1 MVSSGGRASLSHLRR
16 ALTVEFSMARFS
28 RLSSA
33 SAVLSA
39 LAFSPAV
46 AVPTVSWGGAGALNP
61 EVEFATASTGATE
74 ASGLVSVSVSLSAVA
89 AQDVTIP
96 YSVGGS
102 ATSADATVTPGPL
115 VIPAGQLSGS
125 IDVTVV
131 DDSDSEGTERVTLT
145 LGAPTGGV
153 LGATTTHEVVIAD
166 NEAAASLTFDLAA
179 SSASEGVGSVTLA
192 LTLSAARTEAVVL
205 DYSVS
210 GTATTGGVDVSISSA
225 NPLVIPGGALSS
237 TIEVALVPDSLDE
250 PDETLDIDL
259 VNVANAVPGTFRSHM
274 LTIVDDDDPPSISFA
289 ASSTA
294 AVEDDPLAVLGV
306 ELSAVSGFDVTVPI
320 TASGT
325 ATAGVDFTFAP
336 SNLTIPAGSSSGSV
350 DVTLLDD
357 QDVEAPETAVFTL
370 GTPTGA
376 TLGAIPSTSLL
387 IIDDDGPAPALT
399 FATAASSVDES
410 AGMQSL
416 AVQLDGYA
424 PDPVRVDVTLGGT
437 ASAGADVNLLTTSL
451 SIPVGSLG
459 GVVEV
464 EVLEDTDPEASETAV
479 VSLANPVGAVL
490 GSPDAH
496 TLTITDNDT
505 VSTVSFLAPASTVSE
520 AVGLVSVGVSL
531 DVAASTDVTIPVVLS
546 GSATAGGVD
555 VEVLPQPLVIPA
567 GALTGQFDITVV
579 GDTLYEGDE
588 DLILT
593 FGAITGADPGATVA
607 HQLTLTDDD
616 PMPVIQFPA
625 FRTVVSEIAG
635 GFNLRLELDV
645 PSGLDVVAPFQVSG
659 DAAGPGD
666 ISVPPGPAVIPA
678 GSTSVDIPVT
688 VVVDRIPEPGER
700 VLFTLLDGGAPG
712 IGAPD
717 GATLG
722 AGTSF
727 LVMLADGDAVALAMA
742 PPLTPSV
749 SSLPFGQGRV
759 GEASGSQTVFFTNLH
774 TAPVV
779 LRELVIRGVD
789 ANCYSATSQ
798 STLPVA
804 LAPGQSVGVDVV
816 FSPLEPGM
824 AEATLL
830 ARQNG
835 QGAPPLEIDLS
846 GRALGPTGADLLF
859 TAGPNEF
866 VEPGGQLWIPE
877 YDFTGGS
884 YALSSGAVTGTDLDA
899 LFHTVRVGTQFSYSL
914 PVPNGVYELSILSFE
929 PVKTA
934 PGQRVFDV
942 EAEGVLLLDDL
953 DLYGEV
959 GRFAAYT
966 SPPAT
971 VVVSDGMLDLDFSAS
986 VAQALLSAVTLRSVP
1001 VLSSP
1006 TSALT
1011 FGIVDQGLESSLN
1024 FVIQN
1029 DGLHTGQLNSL
1040 TFGEPSLGSSAD
1052 FRIDHAGISYVGEAG
1067 ERTYAIQPPIELPP
1081 GATDVTVT
1089 FAPTEHEDHTFDLEL
1104 ESIGQGVT
1112 FVAAV
1117 AGTGGAEAGWGFLHP
1132 VPDSYPT
1139 YLVDYDGDGTETV
1152 QLLGE
1157 ESHTHEPG
1165 RQLATFTWRVNGA
1178 PVASTAATSYDFPLG
1193 DTTVELEIGDDN
1205 VTPNF
1210 AADDRTI
1217 SVFSSNAVPGA
1228 IVQIY
1233 DGAVAGEVFLL
1244 DNVPAAPDFVQ
1255 RLTGMTLVASSGTV
1269 GDSPYTEQAMVRWQS
1284 SFELTSA
1291 RTLDFQATGGAD
1303 RRLLV
1308 DGSPVTGP
1316 LALGVGTHT
1325 VEARFAVS
1333 TLADMP
1339 VAVEVYEG
1347 GSVASDIE
1355 GLLKHDESLLAP
1367 VIHSMPSVGTDL
1379 GGNRIEI
1386 SGFGFFPASQVVVHW
1401 GAQDLVLAD
1410 FDEYASELIVLTSP
1424 PGSGAIQVT
1433 IETPNGVSQPFPF
1446 NYSPTGPI
1454 PIRFTLLN
1462 SLAAVVTNATSAAWG
1477 PDGKLYVVSLEG
1489 TIHVIT
1495 YDDNYA
1501 VVSNEFKTGISNLTN
1516 HDSLGVVFNPYDVYD
1531 PQDPSSIKLYVAHGE
1546 HFQNGGGAFTGASD
1560 FTGQVTVLS
1569 GPDFDNPVPLVTGL
1583 PLSNHDHGLNGMFV
1597 DDNGDILLCSGSNTN
1612 AGIKWPLS
1620 GDVPES
1626 PLSAAILKICTS
1638 RPNFNGVVQYEDSV
1652 TGALVADQVYGE
1664 QIDVVS
1670 GVDVEVFAPGLRNSL
1685 DLVLHTNGYL
1695 YATDNGPNN
1704 NYGPASLSMTTQ
1716 GGYPHPTTGDT
1727 LDLVEPG
1734 RYYGLPNRARGRYDE
1749 RQAVYRSNSDPAI
1762 PHLHAA
1768 PLTPLNA
1775 SSNGIDEYRA
1785 TAFNSGMRGDL
1796 VAMKWNTGVWQI
1808 SLNDSGRRVT
1818 TKVLHGSSSAPFTQ
1832 NRGLDVVTGPGGA
1845 ILAIDY
1851 NGNKVRAQVPDD
1863 AAAIGLTPYD
1873 IFPWRAPATGGQRFV
1888 IGGQNFG
1895 TSLAATS
1902 VFIGGVAATV
1912 TSVSDTRIVGQ
1923 LPPSPTGGATTG
1935 LDVEVRVGL
1944 DSRTIT
1950 AGFRYMP
1957 LAPGMKLG
1965 LWRPARTSPLAISDA
1980 GGAEV
1985 DGELFLF
1992 GSGASQTIAYNVF
2005 QDAYSTGRSVRPF
2018 GGGGHAVTSLDG
2030 LVYLFGGFDAAAAG
2044 KVQIYDPVQDS
2055 WSLGS
2060 AMPWDAG
2067 GCAAVVQDGLIYVG
2081 GGVAPAGATV
2091 GNFAVYDPSADSWT
2105 ALAALPTAVH
2115 VPAAGSDGER
2125 IFVMGGRTGS
2135 LGPQAGIDEVQAFDP
2150 GTGTWETS
2158 SAGELEPM
2166 TLPRSSTGPAVFWD
2180 DELYVFGGADAST
2193 AFGDVQV
2200 YSPQSDSWRQ
2210 DCPLEDPRHGAAVV
2224 FFESRTFLLGG
2235 SSGAAAGA
2243 LRTGEVFSPR

>member
-1 MVSSGGRASLSHLRR
+1 MPAGSP
-16 ALTVEFSMARFS
+16 E
-28 RLSSA
+28 
-33 SAVLSA
+33 AVRS
-39 LAFSPAV
+39 
-46 AVPTVSWGGAGALNP
+46 LNP
-61 EVEFATASTGATE
+61 EVEFATSSTSASE
-74 ASGLVSVSVSLSAVA
+74 ASGLISLSVVLSAAA

-102 ATSADATVTPGPL
+102 ATAADATVATGPL

-131 DDSDSEGTERVTLT
+131 DDSESEGTERVALT

-153 LGATTTHEVVIAD
+153 LGSVTTHEVVIAD
-166 NEAAASLTFDLAA
+166 NEAAATLSFDLSS
-179 SSASEGVGSVTLA
+179 SSASEGAGSVALA
-192 LTLSAARTEAVVL
+192 MTLSSARTEAVTVE
-205 DYSVS
+205 YSVA
-210 GTATTGGVDVSISSA
+210 GTATPGGIDVSISPSS
-225 NPLVIPGGALSS
+225 PMVIPGGSVTA
-237 TIEVALVPDSLDE
+237 TIVATLVPDSLDE
-250 PDETLDIDL
+250 PDETLTVGFVSVD
-259 VNVANAVPGTFRSHM
+259 NADTGALRSHD
-274 LTIVDDDDPPSISFA
+274 LTIIDDDDPPSISFA
-289 ASSTA
+289 ASSAT
-294 AVEDDPLAVLGV
+294 AVEDDLLAVLGV

-320 TASGT
+320 TVSGT
-325 ATAGVDFTFAP
+325 ATPGVDFTFSPA
-336 SNLTIPAGSSSGSV
+336 SLTVPAGSSSGSV

-357 QDVEAPETAVFTL
+357 SDVETPETAVFTL
-370 GTPTGA
+370 GAPTGA
-376 TLGAIPSTSLL
+376 SMGAIPSISLL
-387 IIDDDGPAPALT
+387 IIDDDGPAPLLT
-399 FATAASSVDES
+399 FASASSSVDES
-410 AGMQSL
+410 AGVQSL

-424 PDPVRVDVTLGGT
+424 ADPVTVDVTLGGT
-437 ASAGADVNLLTTSL
+437 ASAGTDVNLLTTSL

-464 EVLEDTDPEASETAV
+464 EVLDDSDPEASETAV
-479 VSLANPVGAVL
+479 VSLANPVGAAL
-490 GSPDAH
+490 GTPDVH

-505 VSTVSFLAPASTVSE
+505 VSTVSFLAPASSASE
-520 AVGLVSVGVSL
+520 AAGLVSVGVAL
-531 DVAASTDVTIPVVLS
+531 DVAASTDVTVPVVLS

-567 GALTGQFDITVV
+567 GALTGQFDVTILN
-579 GDTLYEGDE
+579 DSLYEGDE
-588 DLILT
+588 DLLLT
-593 FGAITGADPGATVA
+593 FGAITGADPGATVS

-616 PMPVIQFPA
+616 PLPVIQFPE

-678 GSTSVDIPVT
+678 GSTSVDIPIT
-688 VVVDRIPEPGER
+688 VVVDRIPELGER
-700 VLFTLLDGGAPG
+700 VLFTLLDGGSPG

-717 GATLG
+717 GAAIG
-722 AGTSF
+722 AVSSF
-727 LVMLADGDAVALAMA
+727 LVLLADGDAAALAMA

-749 SSLPFGQGRV
+749 SSLAFAQGRV
-759 GEASGSQTVFFTNLH
+759 GEASGAQTVFFTNLH

-789 ANCYSATSQ
+789 PGCYSATSQ

-816 FSPLEPGM
+816 FSPLEPGV
-824 AEATLL
+824 AEASLL

-835 QGAPPLEIDLS
+835 QGAPPISIELS

-866 VEPGGQLWIPE
+866 IEPGGQVWIPE

-884 YALSSGAVTGTDLDA
+884 YALSSGGVAGTDLDS
-899 LFHTVRVGTQFSYSL
+899 LYHSVRVGAQFSYSL
-914 PVPNGVYELSILSFE
+914 QVPNGVYELSILSFE

-942 EAEGVLLLDDL
+942 EAEGVVVMDDL
-953 DLYGEV
+953 DLYAEV
-959 GRFAAYT
+959 GRFAAFT
-966 SPPAT
+966 SPPVT
-971 VVVSDGMLDLDFSAS
+971 VVVADGMLDLDFSAS
-986 VAQALLSAVTLRSVP
+986 VAQALLSGVTLRSVP

-1011 FGIVDQGLESSLN
+1011 YGIVDQGLESSLS

-1029 DGLHTGQLNSL
+1029 DGLHTGQLDSV

-1052 FRIDHAGISYVGEAG
+1052 FRIDHAGISYVGAPD
-1067 ERTYAIQPPIELPP
+1067 ERSYSIQPPIELPP
-1081 GATDVTVT
+1081 GATDVVVT

-1104 ESIGQGVT
+1104 GSTGLGQVFEAG
-1112 FVAAV
+1112 V

-1139 YLVDYDGDGTETV
+1139 YLVDYDGDGIETV

-1165 RQLATFTWRVNGA
+1165 RQLATFNWRINGST
-1178 PVASTAATSYDFPLG
+1178 VASSAAASYDFPLG

-1210 AADDRTI
+1210 ASDDRTI
-1217 SVFSSNAVPGA
+1217 SVFSADAVPGA
-1228 IVQIY
+1228 LVEIY
-1233 DGAVAGEVFLL
+1233 DGSVAGEVFLL

-1255 RLTGMTLVASSGTV
+1255 RLTGLTLVASGGTV
-1269 GDSPYTEQAMVRWQS
+1269 GDSPYSQQAMVRWQS
-1284 SFELTSA
+1284 SFELVAA
-1291 RTLDFQATGGAD
+1291 RTLDFQATGGVD

-1308 DGSPVTGP
+1308 DGSPASGP
-1316 LALGVGTHT
+1316 LALGAGVHT

-1333 TLADMP
+1333 TLSDMP
-1339 VAVEVYEG
+1339 VAVEVFEG

-1355 GLLKHDESLLAP
+1355 GLLNHDESLLAP
-1367 VIHSMPSVGTDL
+1367 IIHSMPSVGTDL

-1401 GAQDLVLAD
+1401 GSQDLVLAD

-1433 IETPNGVSQPFPF
+1433 VETPNGVSPAFPF

-1462 SLAAVVTNATSAAWG
+1462 SLAAVVTNATSGAWG
-1477 PDGKLYVVSLEG
+1477 PDGKLYVVTLEG
-1489 TIHVIT
+1489 SIHVIT
-1495 YDDNYA
+1495 YDDNYG
-1501 VVSNEFKTGISNLTN
+1501 VVSNEFKTGLSNLTN
-1516 HDSLGVVFNPYDVYD
+1516 HDSLGVVFSPYDVYD

-1546 HFQNGGGAFTGASD
+1546 HFQNGGGAFSGASD

-1569 GPDFDNPVPLVTGL
+1569 GPDFDTPVPLVTGL
-1583 PLSNHDHGLNGMFV
+1583 PLSNHDHGVNGMFV

-1626 PLSAAILKICTS
+1626 PLSAALLKICIS

-1652 TGALVADQVYGE
+1652 TGALVADQVLGE

-1670 GVDVEVFAPGLRNSL
+1670 GVDVEVYAPGLRNSL
-1685 DLVLHTNGYL
+1685 DLVLHSNGYL

-1716 GGYPHPTTGDT
+1716 GGYPHPTTGDS

-1734 RYYGLPNRARGRYDE
+1734 RFYGLPNRARGRYDE
-1749 RQAVYRSNSDPAI
+1749 REAVYRSNSDPAI

-1808 SLNDSGRRVT
+1808 KLNDSGRRVT
-1818 TKVLHGSSSAPFTQ
+1818 TKVLHGSGSAPFTQ

-1863 AAAIGLTPYD
+1863 AAAVGLTPYD

-1888 IGGQNFG
+1888 VGGQNFG
-1895 TSLAATS
+1895 TNLAATS
-1902 VFIGGVAATV
+1902 VSIGGVSATV
-1912 TSVSDTRIVGQ
+1912 TSVSDTRIVGV
-1923 LPPSPTGGATTG
+1923 LPPSPTGGATSA
-1935 LDVEVRVGL
+1935 LDVEVQIGL
-1944 DSRTIT
+1944 DARTIP

-1957 LAPGMKLG
+1957 PSPGMKLG
-1965 LWRPARTSPLAISDA
+1965 LWRPAKTSPLAIA
-1980 GGAEV
+1980 EAAGAEV
-1985 DGELFLF
+1985 EGDLFLF
-1992 GSGASQTIAYNVF
+1992 GSGANQTIDYDVF
-2005 QDAYSTGRSVRPF
+2005 QDSYSTGRSVRPF
-2018 GGGGHAVTSLDG
+2018 GGGGHAVVSLDG

-2044 KVQIYDPVQDS
+2044 KVQIYDPAVDS

-2067 GCAAVVQDGLIYVG
+2067 GCAAAVHGGLVYVG
-2081 GGVAPAGATV
+2081 GGVAPAGGTV
-2091 GNFAVYDPSADSWT
+2091 GNFAVYDPSVDSWT

-2115 VPAAGSDGER
+2115 VPAAGTDGER
-2125 IFVMGGRTGS
+2125 IFVMGGRTGT
-2135 LGPQAGIDEVQAFDP
+2135 LGPQAGVVEVQAYDP
-2150 GTGTWETS
+2150 GAGAWETS
-2158 SAGELEPM
+2158 SAGDLEP
-2166 TLPRSSTGPAVFWD
+2166 LPQPRSSTGPAIFWD
-2180 DELYVFGGADAST
+2180 NELYVFGGANAST
-2193 AFGDVQV
+2193 AFSDVLV
-2200 YSPQSDSWRQ
+2200 YSPGSDSWRE
-2210 DCPLEDPRHGAAVV
+2210 DCPLEAPRHGAAVV

-2235 SSGAAAGA
+2235 SNSAGSSGLG
-2243 LRTGEVFSPR
+2243 TGEVFSPR

>member
-1 MVSSGGRASLSHLRR
+1 MAS
-16 ALTVEFSMARFS
+16 FIRFS
-28 RLSSA
+28 A
-33 SAVLSA
+33 ATVALSA
-39 LAFSPAV
+39 LALSPAV
-46 AVPTVSWGGAGALNP
+46 AAPAGLSVARGALNP
-61 EVEFATASTGATE
+61 EVDFAVASTSATE
-74 ASGLVSVSVSLSAVA
+74 ASGLVSVSVVLSAA
-89 AQDVTIP
+89 AVQDVTIP

-102 ATSADATVTPGPL
+102 ATAADATVPSGPL

-125 IDVTVV
+125 IDVTVLG
-131 DDSDSEGTERVTLT
+131 DSESEGLERVALT

-153 LGATTTHEVVIAD
+153 LGSNTVHEVVIAD
-166 NEAAASLTFDLAA
+166 DEAPATLAFDVA
-179 SSASEGVGSVTLA
+179 SSSAPEGAGSVALA
-192 LTLSAARTEAVVL
+192 LTLSSARTEAVVL
-205 DYSVS
+205 DYALG
-210 GTATTGGVDVSISSA
+210 GTATPGGVDVSNPSASS
-225 NPLVIPGGALSS
+225 LVIPGGSVTA
-237 TIEVALVPDSLDE
+237 TIDVSLIADSLDE
-250 PDETLDIDL
+250 PDEVLTVDF
-259 VNVANAVPGTFRSHM
+259 VTATNASPGATTSHA
-274 LTIVDDDDPPSISFA
+274 LTIIDDDDPPSISFSA
-289 ASSTA
+289 GSAV
-294 AVEDDPLAVLGV
+294 AVEDDPMAILGV
-306 ELSAVSGFDVTVPI
+306 ELSTASGFDVTVPI

-325 ATAGVDFTFAP
+325 ATAGVDFSFAP
-336 SNLTIPAGSSSGSV
+336 AVLTIPAGSSSGSV

-357 QDVEAPETAVFTL
+357 QDVEAPENAVFTL
-370 GTPTGA
+370 GSPTGA
-376 TLGAIPSTSLL
+376 SLGSIPSTSLL
-387 IIDDDGPAPALT
+387 IIDDDGPDPTLT
-399 FATAASSVDES
+399 FATAASTVDES

-416 AVQLDGYA
+416 LVQLDGYA
-424 PDPVRVDVTLGGT
+424 ASPVRVDVTLGGT
-437 ASAGADVNLLTTSL
+437 ASVGVDVNLLTTSL

-464 EVLEDTDPEASETAV
+464 EVLDDAAPEASETAV
-479 VSLANPVGAVL
+479 VTLVNPVGAVL
-490 GSPDAH
+490 GAPDVH
-496 TLTITDNDT
+496 TLTITDDDT
-505 VSTVSFLAPASTVSE
+505 VSTVSFIAPASTVSE

-531 DVAASTDVTIPVVLS
+531 DVAASTDVTIPLVLS

-555 VEVLPQPLVIPA
+555 AEVLPQPLVIPA
-567 GALTGQFDITVV
+567 GALTGQFDVTVV
-579 GDTLYEGDE
+579 DDALYEGDE

-616 PMPVIQFPA
+616 PLPVVQFPV

-635 GFNLRLELDV
+635 SFNLRLELDA
-645 PSGLDVVAPFQVSG
+645 PSGLDVVAPFQVTG

-678 GSTSVDIPVT
+678 GATAVDIPIT

-712 IGAPD
+712 VGAPD

-749 SSLPFGQGRV
+749 PSVPFSQGRV
-759 GEASGSQTVFFTNLH
+759 GEPSAPQTVFFTNLH

-779 LRELVIRGVD
+779 LRELVIRGED

-816 FSPLEPGM
+816 FSPLESGG
-824 AEATLL
+824 AEAVLL

-835 QGAPPLEIDLS
+835 QGAPPIEVALS
-846 GRALGPTGADLLF
+846 GRALGPTGADLLI

-866 VEPGGQLWIPE
+866 IEPGGQVWIPE
-877 YDFTGGS
+877 YDYTGGS
-884 YALSSGAVTGTDLDA
+884 YALSSGAVSGTDLDS
-899 LFHTVRVGTQFSYSL
+899 LYHTVRVGAQFSYSL

-942 EAEGVLLLDDL
+942 EAEGIVILEDL
-953 DLYGEV
+953 DLYDEV

-971 VVVSDGMLDLDFSAS
+971 VVVSDGMLDLSVDAS
-986 VAQALLSAVTLRSVP
+986 VAQALLSGLTLRSVP

-1011 FGIVDQGLESSLN
+1011 YGIVDQGLESSLS

-1029 DGLHTGQLNSL
+1029 DGLHTGQLDSL
-1040 TFGEPSLGSSAD
+1040 TFGEPTLGSSAD
-1052 FRIDHAGISYVGEAG
+1052 FRVDHAGVSYVGEAG
-1067 ERTYAIQPPIELPP
+1067 ERTYSLQPPIELPP
-1081 GATDVTVT
+1081 GATDVVVT

-1104 ESIGQGVT
+1104 ESTELGVT
-1112 FVAAV
+1112 FLAGV

-1139 YLVDYDGDGTETV
+1139 YLVDYDGDGVETV

-1165 RQLATFTWRVNGA
+1165 RQLVSFNWRVNGA

-1210 AADDRTI
+1210 ASDDRTI
-1217 SVFSSNAVPGA
+1217 SVFSADAVPGA
-1228 IVQIY
+1228 LVKIY
-1233 DGAVAGEVFLL
+1233 DGSVAGEVFLL
-1244 DNVPAAPDFVQ
+1244 DNVPSSPDFVQ
-1255 RLTGMTLVASSGTV
+1255 RLTGFTLSASGGTV
-1269 GDSPYTEQAMVRWQS
+1269 GDSPYTGQAMVRWES
-1284 SFELTSA
+1284 SFELAAA
-1291 RTLDFQATGGAD
+1291 RTLDFQATGGVD

-1308 DGSPVTGP
+1308 DGSPVSGP
-1316 LALGVGTHT
+1316 LALAAGAHT
-1325 VEARFAVS
+1325 IEARFAVS
-1333 TLADMP
+1333 ALADMP
-1339 VAVEVYEG
+1339 VAVEVFEG
-1347 GSVASDIE
+1347 GAVASDIE
-1355 GLLKHDESLLAP
+1355 GLLNHDESLLAP

-1386 SGFGFFPASQVVVHW
+1386 SGFGFFPSSQVVVHW
-1401 GAQDLVLAD
+1401 GTQDLVLAD

-1454 PIRFTLLN
+1454 PIRFNLLN
-1462 SLAAVVTNATSAAWG
+1462 SAAAVVSNATSAAWG

-1489 TIHVIT
+1489 AIHVIT
-1495 YDDNYA
+1495 YDGDYG
-1501 VVSNEFKTGISNLTN
+1501 VVSNEFKTGVSNLTN

-1531 PQDPSSIKLYVAHGE
+1531 PQDPSSVKIYVAHGE
-1546 HFQNGGGAFTGASD
+1546 HFQNGGGSFTGPSD

-1626 PLSAAILKICTS
+1626 PLSAALLRICTS

-1670 GVDVEVFAPGLRNSL
+1670 GVDVEVFAPGLRNAL
-1685 DLVLHTNGYL
+1685 DLVLHSNGYL

-1704 NYGPASLSMTTQ
+1704 NFGPASLSMTTQ
-1716 GGYPHPTTGDT
+1716 GGYPHPTTGDA
-1727 LDLVEPG
+1727 LYLVEPG

-1749 RQAVYRSNSDPAI
+1749 RQAVYRSNADPAI

-1808 SLNDSGRRVT
+1808 ILNDSGRRVT
-1818 TKVLHGSSSAPFTQ
+1818 TKVLHGTSSDPFTQ

-1851 NGNKVRAQVPDD
+1851 NGNKVRVQVPDD

-1873 IFPWRAPATGGQRFV
+1873 IFPWRAPATGGQPFV

-1895 TSLAATS
+1895 SNLAATS
-1902 VFIGGVAATV
+1902 VLIGGTAATV
-1912 TSVSDTRIVGQ
+1912 TSVSDTRIEGL
-1923 LPPSPTGGATTG
+1923 LPPSATGGATG
-1935 LDVEVRVGL
+1935 ALDVEVQIGL

-1950 AGFRYMP
+1950 GGFRYMP
-1957 LAPGMKLG
+1957 PAPGQKLG
-1965 LWRPARTSPLAISDA
+1965 RWRPSKTSPLAISDA

-1985 DGELFLF
+1985 DGDLFLF

-2005 QDAYSTGRSVRPF
+2005 QDSYSTGGSVRPF

-2044 KVQIYDPVQDS
+2044 KVQIYDPVLDS

-2091 GNFAVYDPSADSWT
+2091 GNFAVYDPTADSWT

-2150 GTGTWETS
+2150 GTGIWESS

-2166 TLPRSSTGPAVFWD
+2166 ALPRSSTGPAVFWD
-2180 DELYVFGGADAST
+2180 GELYVFGGADAST

-2235 SSGAAAGA
+2235 SSGASAGA

>member
-1 MVSSGGRASLSHLRR
+1 M
-16 ALTVEFSMARFS
+16 TVR
-28 RLSSA
+28 
-33 SAVLSA
+33 V
-39 LAFSPAV
+39 
-46 AVPTVSWGGAGALNP
+46 LNP
-61 EVEFATASTGATE
+61 EVEFATASTNATE
-74 ASGLVSVSVSLSAVA
+74 TSGLVSVSVLLSAVS
-89 AQDVTIP
+89 AQDVSIP

-102 ATSADATVTPGPL
+102 ATAADATVAPGPL
-115 VIPAGQLSGS
+115 LIPAGQLSGV
-125 IDVTVV
+125 IDVTVL
-131 DDSDSEGTERVTLT
+131 DDSDSEGTERVVLT

-153 LGATTTHEVVIAD
+153 LGASTTHEVVIAD
-166 NEAAASLTFDLAA
+166 DEAAATLTFDLAS
-179 SSASEGVGSVTLA
+179 SSAGEGAGPVSVA
-192 LTLSAARTEAVVL
+192 LTLSSPRTEAVVV

-210 GTATTGGVDVSISSA
+210 GTATPGGVDVALSPSS
-225 NPLVIPGGALSS
+225 PVVIPGGAVTAS
-237 TIEVALVPDSLDE
+237 IVATLVADSLDE
-250 PDETLDIDL
+250 PDETLILDITSS
-259 VNVANAVPGTFRSHM
+259 ANADLGALRSHT

-289 ASSTA
+289 SSSATV
-294 AVEDDPLAVLGV
+294 VEDDPIAVLGV

-320 TASGT
+320 TVSGT
-325 ATAGVDFTFAP
+325 ATDGVDFTFSP
-336 SNLTIPAGSSSGSV
+336 SSLLIPAGDSSGTV

-357 QDVEAPETAVFTL
+357 LDVEAPETAVFTL
-370 GTPTGA
+370 GAPTGA
-376 TLGAIPSTSLL
+376 SLGGIPSTSLL
-387 IIDDDGPAPALT
+387 IIDDDGPEPLIT
-399 FATAASSVDES
+399 FASVGSSVDES
-410 AGMQSL
+410 AGL
-416 AVQLDGYA
+416 INVAVQLDGYA
-424 PDPVRVDVTLGGT
+424 SEPVTVDVALGGT
-437 ASAGADVNLLTTSL
+437 ATVGSDVNLLTSSL
-451 SIPVGSLG
+451 SIPVGALG

-464 EVLEDTDPEASETAV
+464 EILEDPDPEASETAEL
-479 VSLANPVGAVL
+479 SLLSPVGAIL
-490 GSPDAH
+490 GTPDTH

-505 VSTVSFLAPASTVSE
+505 VATVSFLAPASAVSE
-520 AVGLVSVGVSL
+520 AAGLVSVGVSL
-531 DVAASTDVTIPVVLS
+531 DVAASTDVTIPVVLT
-546 GSATAGGVD
+546 GTATAGGVD

-567 GALTGQFDITVV
+567 GSLGGQFDVTVV
-579 GDTLYEGDE
+579 DDALYEGDE
-588 DLILT
+588 ELLLT

-607 HQLTLTDDD
+607 HLLTLTDDD
-616 PMPVIQFPA
+616 PLPVVQFPT

-635 GFNLRLELDV
+635 GFNLRLELDA
-645 PSGLDVVAPFQVSG
+645 PSGLDVVAPFQVTG

-678 GSTSVDIPVT
+678 GATSVDIPIT

-712 IGAPD
+712 VGAPD

-727 LVMLADGDAVALAMA
+727 LVMLADGDAVALAKA

-749 SSLPFGQGRV
+749 GSLPFAQGRV
-759 GEASGSQTVFFTNLH
+759 GLPSGAQTVFFTNLH

-779 LRELVIRGVD
+779 LRELVIRGDD

-816 FSPLEPGM
+816 FAPLEAGV

-835 QGAPPLEIDLS
+835 QGAPPIAVDLS

-884 YALSSGAVTGTDLDA
+884 YALSSGAVSGTELDA
-899 LFHTVRVGTQFSYSL
+899 LFHTVRVGAQFGYSV
-914 PVPNGVYELSILSFE
+914 PVPNGVYELEILTFE

-942 EAEGVLLLDDL
+942 EVEGVVVMDDL
-953 DLYGEV
+953 DIYDEV

-966 SPPAT
+966 SPPVT
-971 VVVSDGMLDLDFSAS
+971 VVVADGVLDLSFNAS
-986 VAQALLSAVTLRSVP
+986 VAQALLSGVTLRSVP

-1006 TSALT
+1006 TPALT
-1011 FGIVDQGLESSLN
+1011 YGIVDQGLESSLS

-1029 DGLHTGQLNSL
+1029 DGLHTGQLDSV
-1040 TFGEPSLGSSAD
+1040 TFGEPTLGSSAD
-1052 FRIDHAGISYVGEAG
+1052 FRIDHAGISYVGAAG

-1081 GATDVTVT
+1081 GATGVMVT

-1104 ESIGQGVT
+1104 ESTGLGAT

-1117 AGTGGAEAGWGFLHP
+1117 AATGGAEAGWGFLHP

-1178 PVASTAATSYDFPLG
+1178 PIASTAATSYDFPLG

-1217 SVFSSNAVPGA
+1217 SVFNADAVPGA
-1228 IVQIY
+1228 LVEIY
-1233 DGAVAGEVFLL
+1233 DGSVAGEVFLL
-1244 DNVPAAPDFVQ
+1244 DNVPSAPDFVQ
-1255 RLTGMTLVASSGTV
+1255 RLAGMTLVASGGTV
-1269 GDSPYTEQAMVRWQS
+1269 GDSPFTEQAMVRWQS
-1284 SFELTSA
+1284 SFELVSA
-1291 RTLDFQATGGAD
+1291 RTLDFQAAGGAD
-1303 RRLLV
+1303 HRLFV
-1308 DGSPVTGP
+1308 DGSPVSGP
-1316 LALGVGTHT
+1316 LSLGAGAHT
-1325 VEARFAVS
+1325 IEARFAVS

-1355 GLLKHDESLLAP
+1355 GLLNHDESLLAP
-1367 VIHSMPSVGTDL
+1367 VIHSMPSIGTDL

-1401 GAQDLVLAD
+1401 GSQDLVLAD

-1424 PGSGAIQVT
+1424 PGTGAIQVT
-1433 IETPNGVSQPFPF
+1433 VETPNGVSEPFPF

-1454 PIRFTLLN
+1454 PIRFNLLN
-1462 SLAAVVTNATSAAWG
+1462 SQAAVVTNATSAAWG
-1477 PDGKLYVVSLEG
+1477 PDGKLYVVTLEG

-1495 YDDNYA
+1495 YDGSYG
-1501 VVSNEFKTGISNLTN
+1501 VVSNEFKTGLSTLTN

-1560 FTGQVTVLS
+1560 FTGQVTVLT

-1626 PLSAAILKICTS
+1626 PLSAALLRICTS

-1652 TGALVADQVYGE
+1652 TGALVADQVFGE

-1685 DLVLHTNGYL
+1685 DVVLHSNGYL

-1704 NYGPASLSMTTQ
+1704 NYGPASLSMTTE
-1716 GGYPHPTTGDT
+1716 GGYPHPTTSDT

-1734 RYYGLPNRARGRYDE
+1734 RYYGMPNRARGRYDE
-1749 RQAVYRSNSDPAI
+1749 RQAVYRSNADPAI

-1808 SLNDSGRRVT
+1808 KLNDTGRRVI
-1818 TKVLHGSSSAPFTQ
+1818 TKVLHGSGTDPFTQ

-1888 IGGQNFG
+1888 VGGQNFG
-1895 TSLAATS
+1895 TNLAATS

-1912 TSVSDTRIVGQ
+1912 TSVSETRIVGV
-1923 LPPSPTGGATTG
+1923 LPPSPTGGATSA
-1935 LDVEVRVGL
+1935 LDVEVRIGL
-1944 DSRTIT
+1944 DSRTISE
-1950 AGFRYMP
+1950 GFRYMP
-1957 LAPGMKLG
+1957 PTPGMKLG
-1965 LWRPARTSPLAISDA
+1965 AWRPAKVSPLAISEA

-1985 DGELFLF
+1985 DGNLFLF
-1992 GSGASQTIAYNVF
+1992 GSGAGQTIAYDVF
-2005 QDAYSTGRSVRPF
+2005 QDSYSTGRSVRPF
-2018 GGGGHAVTSLDG
+2018 GGGGHAVVSLDG

-2044 KVQIYDPVQDS
+2044 KVQIYDPVADS

-2067 GCAAVVQDGLIYVG
+2067 GCAAAALDGLIYVG
-2081 GGVAPAGATV
+2081 GGVAPAGGTV
-2091 GNFAVYDPSADSWT
+2091 GNFASYDPTSDSWT
-2105 ALAALPTAVH
+2105 PLAALPTGVH

-2125 IFVMGGRTGS
+2125 IFVMGGRTGI

-2150 GTGTWETS
+2150 GSGTWETS
-2158 SAGELEPM
+2158 SAGDLEPLP
-2166 TLPRSSTGPAVFWD
+2166 LPRSSTGPAIFWD

-2193 AFGDVQV
+2193 AFSDVLV
-2200 YSPQSDSWRQ
+2200 YSPQDDSWRE
-2210 DCPLEDPRHGAAVV
+2210 DCPLEAPRHGAAVV

-2235 SSGAAAGA
+2235 SGSAGA
-2243 LRTGEVFSPR
+2243 GGLGTGEVFSPR